1 MLQERRVIRAGAEG
15 VDAQID
21 RLADLTTALGRVRL
35 GDLPQLG
42 ALPHREFGLGVD
54 DVLRHVVHEA
64 LQRVRPCRQEIAP
77 AVHVW
82 VEVDRSVLP
91 QLVPVRLD
99 PLGRAEQARLLA
111 VPGGVDDR
119 APRLP
124 SLTRQL
130 SQGARL
136 LEQRHEPR
144 DGILGA
150 VHPGV
155 VMVAPHDPL
164 VRRARA
170 RQPRTNGSCGATNW
184 SAALAPGSRAMTSY
198 SGLVLQS
205 DLTRRWTFAGP
216 GPMRYVRGSA
226 PRQASGAMGPR
237 SAASSGCA
245 SP

>member
-1 MLQERRVIRAGAEG
+1 MLQERRVIRAGADG

-77 AVHVW
+77 AVHVR
-82 VEVDRSVLP
+82 VDVDRSVLP

-124 SLTRQL
+124 
-130 SQGARL
+130 
-136 LEQRHEPR
+136 
-144 DGILGA
+144 
-150 VHPGV
+150 
-155 VMVAPHDPL
+155 PL
-164 VRRARA
+164 VRELR
-170 RQPRTNGSCGATNW
+170 SEEH
-184 SAALAPGSRAMTSY
+184 TSE
-198 SGLVLQS
+198 LQS
-205 DLTRRWTFAGP
+205 LAYLVCRLLLEKKKKITTATPSDK
-216 GPMRYVRGSA
+216 YI
-226 PRQASGAMGPR
+226 
-237 SAASSGCA
+237 
-245 SP
+245 